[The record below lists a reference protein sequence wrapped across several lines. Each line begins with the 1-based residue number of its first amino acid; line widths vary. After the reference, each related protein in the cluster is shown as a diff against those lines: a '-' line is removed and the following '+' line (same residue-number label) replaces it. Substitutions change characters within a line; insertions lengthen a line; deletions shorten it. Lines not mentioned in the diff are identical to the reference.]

1 MYDIDL
7 INRDPSGLNSH
18 IQIEFEDILG
28 NYNHLV

>member
-7 INRDPSGLNSH
+7 INRDPSGLNTH

-28 NYNHLV
+28 NHLVI